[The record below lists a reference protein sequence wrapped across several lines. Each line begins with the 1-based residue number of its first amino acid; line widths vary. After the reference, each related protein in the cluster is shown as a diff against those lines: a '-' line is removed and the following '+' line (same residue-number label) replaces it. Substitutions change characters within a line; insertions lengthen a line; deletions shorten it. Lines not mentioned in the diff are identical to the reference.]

1 LIDLHTAPLSQNG
14 FDNGGI
20 CGVCKWSQT
29 PEEVDFVLDVLE
41 KLAKRYG
48 KREGLLGITPINEP
62 ITEEM
67 WNNMGVPE
75 RYPAVDPELAKGS
88 APNTMEFLHDFY
100 TRAYDRIRPNV
111 ADDVY
116 VVFHDAFQIHAWKDF
131 LTQSKFDHIIFD
143 THMYLMMAEIFGCE
157 QTIEGYQKYIRENFE
172 KQIAEV
178 QEYVP
183 VICGEWCL
191 FNSLAVG
198 MDTKGGQTVLNGM
211 DFAENTSQMT
221 AEERKKVYRS
231 IGKAQMDA
239 WSKGSGFFYWNYK
252 MLLDTVNDPNWF
264 GWDCWDLGKSVD
276 EGWFPTDAI

>member
-1 LIDLHTAPLSQNG
+1 
-14 FDNGGI
+14 
-20 CGVCKWSQT
+20 
-29 PEEVDFVLDVLE
+29 
-41 KLAKRYG
+41 
-48 KREGLLGITPINEP
+48 
-62 ITEEM
+62 
-67 WNNMGVPE
+67 
-75 RYPAVDPELAKGS
+75 
-88 APNTMEFLHDFY
+88 
-100 TRAYDRIRPNV
+100 
-111 ADDVY
+111 
-116 VVFHDAFQIHAWKDF
+116 
-131 LTQSKFDHIIFD
+131 
-143 THMYLMMAEIFGCE
+143 MMAEVFGCE
-157 QTIEGYQKYIRENFE
+157 QTIEGYQKYIHENFE

-211 DFAENTSQMT
+211 DFADNTSQMT
-221 AEERKKVYRS
+221 EEERKKVYRS

-252 MLLDTVNDPNWF
+252 MLLDTVNDKNWF